1 MDSEIKES
9 FDDIQKIC
17 RLLNEKRTSKFD
29 PPVTEKQ
36 ISDWEKKNGITIP
49 PSYKDWLLCTGHA
62 YIYGFYCELFF
73 PEVYND
79 GNFILIGDIIGDG
92 ECLYFTKND
101 TTIYRDF
108 EGDITEYES
117 FDEFLVD
124 LELDLEDFA
133 EDELGENWT
142 EIYDNM

>member
-1 MDSEIKES
+1 MNAMKES
-9 FDDIQKIC
+9 FEDIQKMC
-17 RLLNEKRTSKFD
+17 HLLSENRTSEFA
-29 PPVTEKQ
+29 PPATEKE

-49 PSYKDWLLCTGHA
+49 PSYKNWLLCTRYA

-73 PEVYND
+73 TEIYNNK
-79 GNFILIGDIIGDG
+79 NFILIGDIIGDG

-101 TTIYRDF
+101 TAIYHDF
-108 EGDITEYES
+108 EEEITEYKD

-124 LELDLEDFA
+124 LESDLEDFA

>member
-9 FDDIQKIC
+9 FEDIQKMC
-17 RLLNEKRTSKFD
+17 RLLAGNRTSEFA
-29 PPVTEKQ
+29 PPATEKQ
-36 ISDWEKKNGITIP
+36 ISDWEKTNNITIP

-62 YIYGFYCELFF
+62 YIYGSYCELFF
-73 PEVYND
+73 PEVYNNGD
-79 GNFILIGDIIGDG
+79 FILIGDIIGDG

-108 EGDITEYES
+108 EGEITEYES
-117 FDEFLVD
+117 FDEFLVH
-124 LELDLEDFA
+124 LEIDLEDFA

-142 EIYDNM
+142 DLYDQM

>member
-1 MDSEIKES
+1 M
-9 FDDIQKIC
+9 
-17 RLLNEKRTSKFD
+17 
-29 PPVTEKQ
+29 
-36 ISDWEKKNGITIP
+36 
-49 PSYKDWLLCTGHA
+49 CTRYA

-73 PEVYND
+73 TEIYNNK
-79 GNFILIGDIIGDG
+79 NFILIGDIIGDS

-101 TTIYRDF
+101 TAIYHDF
-108 EGDITEYES
+108 EEEITEYKD

-124 LELDLEDFA
+124 LESDLEDFA